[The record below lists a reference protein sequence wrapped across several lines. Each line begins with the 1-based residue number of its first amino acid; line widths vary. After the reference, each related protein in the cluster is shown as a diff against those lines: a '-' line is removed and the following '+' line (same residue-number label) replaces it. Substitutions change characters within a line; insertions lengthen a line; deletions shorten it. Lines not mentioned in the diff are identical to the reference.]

1 MILLAS
7 GSLSITFLISP
18 SIGITVPTNLLSLI
32 FSCTYLYAS
41 GLISTLYIL
50 AFFLCAILIGNE
62 PIPAKKSII
71 TSFSFTSITT
81 RKRSVASRG
90 LKYTVDGFNLNL
102 IPNSLC
108 IVSKLSIP
116 AICSSSLVRLTP

>member
-71 TSFSFTSITT
+71 T
-81 RKRSVASRG
+81 
-90 LKYTVDGFNLNL
+90 
-102 IPNSLC
+102 
-108 IVSKLSIP
+108 
-116 AICSSSLVRLTP
+116 